1 MDGSSPQK
9 SVYFSQEFME
19 KRVLERMEIFLRGL
33 EEVSVHLSGNGV
45 GCVYNVTGGL
55 RILSSSQKV
64 EKYDLHSICY
74 FLQRITAMTLDQ

>member
-1 MDGSSPQK
+1 
-9 SVYFSQEFME
+9 ME

-45 GCVYNVTGGL
+45 GSVYNVTGSMSWQGL

-74 FLQRITAMTLDQ
+74 FLQHIAAMTLDQ